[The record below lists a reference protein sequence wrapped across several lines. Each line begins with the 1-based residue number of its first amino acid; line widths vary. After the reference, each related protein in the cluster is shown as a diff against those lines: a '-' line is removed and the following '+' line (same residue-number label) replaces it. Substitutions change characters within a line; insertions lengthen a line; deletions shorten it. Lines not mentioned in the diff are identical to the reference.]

1 MPNAWLPRYST
12 DRRKPHVLAASRQ
25 CLNLI
30 ETCRPFLGLKQQKS
44 GPKSRAYYSSEIPIR
59 IMLIFMLGLLLAT
72 AILALKTASNVKEML
87 VPVPV
92 RAR

>member
-1 MPNAWLPRYST
+1 MSFRSSCRLALSVGSSSTGSKCPN
-12 DRRKPHVLAASRQ
+12 V
-25 CLNLI
+25 I
-30 ETCRPFLGLKQQKS
+30 ETCPFVLGLNNLKPVRRD
-44 GPKSRAYYSSEIPIR
+44 GARYSFAISIV
-59 IMLIFMLGLLLAT
+59 IMLIFMLGLLFAT